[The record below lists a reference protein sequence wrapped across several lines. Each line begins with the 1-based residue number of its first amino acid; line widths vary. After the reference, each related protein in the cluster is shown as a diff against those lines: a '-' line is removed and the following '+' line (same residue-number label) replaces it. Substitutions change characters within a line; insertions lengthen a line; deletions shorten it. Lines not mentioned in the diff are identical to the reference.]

1 MENLTLQQ
9 LINQTREALIEAGV
23 SNYYQNVFK
32 TLTKQLLLYAKEH
45 NAESFSM
52 DFGLQFLEDHYSM
65 SSKIEQKKWCATY
78 SRCIN
83 ALAEYQH
90 SGNVTLYLV
99 MDKRVYTF
107 PDSFKDSAESYL
119 SHREKTGISQ
129 KSNKVFRLYLERFFM
144 FLKKKNISSLDV
156 LSLKDV
162 LDFMASLSCYEKP
175 TINHTMRAVRYYL
188 KYCYENSF
196 MNTEMFSKLP
206 NPHYNRQSR
215 LPSSYTA
222 NEVKKLLA
230 SIDLGNPC
238 GIRDYAIILLIA
250 RLGLRSSDVSNL
262 RFSNIDWEKESIRLT
277 QVKTGNPLELPLLE
291 DVGEA
296 IINYLKNARPRT
308 DSDHVFV
315 RQVPPYT
322 NFNPGA
328 VGALVRVHLQKS
340 GIHLEGKK
348 KGSHTLRHSLA
359 SRLLEHEI
367 PLPVISE
374 ILGHTTTE
382 TTMTY
387 LRIDITELRK
397 CALEVAI

>member
-9 LINQTREALIEAGV
+9 LINQTKEALIEAGA

-32 TLTKQLLLYAKEH
+32 TLSKQLLLYAKEH
-45 NAESFSM
+45 DAESFSM

-107 PDSFKDSAESYL
+107 PDSFKDSAEAYL
-119 SHREKTGISQ
+119 SHREKTGITK
-129 KSNKVFRLYLERFFM
+129 KSNKVFSLYLERFFM

-188 KYCYENSF
+188 KYCYENGF

-222 NEVKKLLA
+222 RRRIRAVYWKQWKKIKTKYRMLKALGMEHWKAKELA
-230 SIDLGNPC
+230 CSRKGYWRMAKVLNQIFSKKIIAKLG
-238 GIRDYAIILLIA
+238 Y
-250 RLGLRSSDVSNL
+250 
-262 RFSNIDWEKESIRLT
+262 
-277 QVKTGNPLELPLLE
+277 
-291 DVGEA
+291 
-296 IINYLKNARPRT
+296 
-308 DSDHVFV
+308 
-315 RQVPPYT
+315 
-322 NFNPGA
+322 
-328 VGALVRVHLQKS
+328 
-340 GIHLEGKK
+340 
-348 KGSHTLRHSLA
+348 
-359 SRLLEHEI
+359 
-367 PLPVISE
+367 
-374 ILGHTTTE
+374 
-382 TTMTY
+382 TTMLDYY
-387 LRIDITELRK
+387 LTVCEN
-397 CALEVAI
+397 